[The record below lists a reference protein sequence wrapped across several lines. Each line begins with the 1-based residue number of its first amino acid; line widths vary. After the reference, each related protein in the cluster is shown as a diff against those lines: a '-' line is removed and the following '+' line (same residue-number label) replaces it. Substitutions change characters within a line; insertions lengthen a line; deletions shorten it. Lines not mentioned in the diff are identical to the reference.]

1 MQSPSLGLHVGAQVR
16 PMHKHLQDL
25 VFMGTLIKNEG
36 KTKFKQL
43 FQCSWNTLACW
54 SSPHGGTSVAP
65 CTQLLLVDHPM
76 YAWGTP
82 GWPCPWG
89 MDTGHRVT
97 PHICCSSHCSAMV
110 SVWKNLPPG
119 SQKPIS
125 QCKWRRGC
133 CKKKEIL
140 NSTTFRQAV
149 DKTNRIVREEKKSQ
163 NSQQTKHVKYVC
175 VYF

>member
-1 MQSPSLGLHVGAQVR
+1 MGAQVR

-97 PHICCSSHCSAMV
+97 RTSAA
-110 SVWKNLPPG
+110 PATAAPRC
-119 SQKPIS
+119 
-125 QCKWRRGC
+125 QCG
-133 CKKKEIL
+133 
-140 NSTTFRQAV
+140 
-149 DKTNRIVREEKKSQ
+149 KTCLLAPRNQSPSANGGEAAAKRKKS
-163 NSQQTKHVKYVC
+163 
-175 VYF
+175 